1 MKILV
6 TGGAGYIGINT
17 SLHLLKGNHEIFIV
31 DNLSNS
37 HLQSIKRLK
46 KLSQKNFLFS
56 KTDLREEKKLE
67 KIFSKF
73 KPDAVMHFAGLK
85 SVEESMSSPIDYF
98 DANVTGSIKLLNCMN
113 KFNCKKIVFSSSA
126 TVYGHPKY
134 LPLDENHPKSPI
146 NTYGKTK
153 LMIEDIL
160 KDWAKS
166 RKKACVLRYFN
177 PIGAHHSGNLGEHP
191 QGRPSNLIPFLTLV
205 ASGKVDRLNI
215 FGDDFNTRDGTG
227 ERDYVHVQDLAS
239 AHTISIEKINKLD
252 NFEVFNVGTGRG
264 YTVQELVDLFQKVN
278 NKKISFK
285 IVKRREGDVDSS
297 IASVEKINKKLSWKA
312 NLSIE
317 DALSS
322 AWKWQINN
330 PKGYLT

>member
-1 MKILV
+1 MRILV

-85 SVEESMSSPIDYF
+85 SVEESMSTPIDYF

-205 ASGKVDRLNI
+205 ASGKFKCKWVDKD
-215 FGDDFNTRDGTG
+215 GNTLRDKTSYCAAQNYPNLLT
-227 ERDYVHVQDLAS
+227 D
-239 AHTISIEKINKLD
+239 
-252 NFEVFNVGTGRG
+252 
-264 YTVQELVDLFQKVN
+264 VN
-278 NKKISFK
+278 NCKKRTTKEACVLSTGSFNA
-285 IVKRREGDVDSS
+285 RTLR
-297 IASVEKINKKLSWKA
+297 LSFRFELRHP
-312 NLSIE
+312 NTSNPL
-317 DALSS
+317 LGSS
-322 AWKWQINN
+322 AQ
-330 PKGYLT
+330 